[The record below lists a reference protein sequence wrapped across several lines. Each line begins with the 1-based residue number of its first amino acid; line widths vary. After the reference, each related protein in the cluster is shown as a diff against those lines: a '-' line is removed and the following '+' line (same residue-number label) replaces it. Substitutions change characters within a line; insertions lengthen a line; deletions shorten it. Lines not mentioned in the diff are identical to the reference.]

1 MTYRYAVIGVAP
13 QGTGVIFATNS
24 LERAQDVLKAG
35 VDRDGVHWEGVR
47 ILDRESEQVVA
58 AG

>member
-13 QGTGVIFATNS
+13 TRGLGVIFATNS

-35 VDRDGVHWEGVR
+35 VDRAGVHWDGAR
-47 ILDRESEQVVA
+47 IHDRELEKVV
-58 AG
+58 